1 MAARLKRKRSKSQ
14 IQSLNEESVVSDILL
29 EPIIVPEFRINLGLP
44 AVKLEYCDGS
54 GWYPLASESWVTTN
68 APGTVT
74 SISAG
79 TGLTGGTITSSGT
92 ISIAS
97 VGITPG
103 SYNWPN
109 SLTINAQG
117 QVTGANA
124 GSQPITSIISN
135 SGLTVTTSNG
145 QSLINIFNTGVT
157 SGTYNWPASF
167 SVNAIGQLTSVT
179 ASGSLP
185 INRLS
190 GYPSSSSVFLRGDGS
205 WASPTSSSIDI
216 NTGTTG
222 QLSISRLNG
231 YPSSSNAFLRG
242 DGSWMLPYINNLNI
256 NGTVSLLSY
265 GLTTSGNVNA
275 TTGSLIGNNLASYN
289 SSSLNVQSP
298 IAMGNNRISNL
309 QDPINSQDAVTKSY
323 TDLRVDKYQTL
334 SFSSSLS
341 WDTTLGN
348 VAFLTLSSNC
358 AISSISWSAVG
369 VSTFTLFVKQDS
381 TGNRTLNIHNIYRPG
396 STSTLMPL
404 STAANAVDC
413 LIFKLSGEAGKIY
426 LVQVINNFQFAPAP
440 PSKFMFDYTGST
452 QTLTIQ
458 SSATNTCR
466 VKVLGGGGGQGLYS
480 AGSGSSGAGG
490 YTVYLFNTSSYIG
503 QTLYIKTGQGGEGGI
518 SVTRAGAGGW
528 PNGGM
533 GISGDTYPGGGGGR
547 SEVRIGSSG
556 GTILAVAGGGG
567 GGSGFTTNG
576 LGAGG
581 GTTGQDGV
589 NPGTGGTQ
597 SAGGVSAPSPPSQ
610 FIQAGFS
617 QGAGATTTLT
627 NLDSYDTGGGGDGYF
642 GGGCSGSDG
651 RTSGGGSGYVNTS
664 FSGYSSGTTYQG
676 SGMAIPSIAS
686 SDSDFSGGYGIG
698 QPGAA
703 NTGSGLRGGVGR
715 IVIEF
720 I

>member
-1 MAARLKRKRSKSQ
+1 MQQPPK
-14 IQSLNEESVVSDILL
+14 LNAVSDVLL
-29 EPIIVPEFRINLGLP
+29 EPIVVPEFRINLGLP

-157 SGTYNWPASF
+157 SGTYTWPSAF

-231 YPSSSNAFLRG
+231 YPFSSNAFLRG
-242 DGSWMLPYINNLNI
+242 DGSWILPYINNLNI

-275 TTGSLIGNNLASYN
+275 TTGSLIGNNLVSYN
-289 SSSLNVQSP
+289 SGSLNVQSP
-298 IAMGNNRISNL
+298 IVFTNVSGSPIRVTTNEVVNFLLINNTNSSAFGTGLKIQNNSIDAVEFGFNNNANEAYIWG
-309 QDPINSQDAVTKSY
+309 INSATLKLGTGNTKRIDIAGNSAKTTFYDGSTQCYVHPNSNYLNLRAANTYNSVFSTIFESNAGGETSSLVMNGDFMQFINPLDTLGFIFTDEDNSTMTSY
-323 TDLRVDKYQTL
+323 VAYINSSGQ
-334 SFSSSLS
+334 FISSSKEQKHSLLKKEHKDYLDRLNQLNVYS
-341 WDTTLGN
+341 YGLKYDILEDDSPQKKERKARKANELQVGFIAEEVLELFDNATNVYKSLDETQQTNHTHTPSLAIN
-348 VAFLTLSSNC
+348 YNKLLCYTILAIQELTNRVAFLEKNDVKSLS
-358 AISSISWSAVG
+358 
-369 VSTFTLFVKQDS
+369 
-381 TGNRTLNIHNIYRPG
+381 
-396 STSTLMPL
+396 
-404 STAANAVDC
+404 
-413 LIFKLSGEAGKIY
+413 
-426 LVQVINNFQFAPAP
+426 
-440 PSKFMFDYTGST
+440 
-452 QTLTIQ
+452 
-458 SSATNTCR
+458 
-466 VKVLGGGGGQGLYS
+466 
-480 AGSGSSGAGG
+480 
-490 YTVYLFNTSSYIG
+490 
-503 QTLYIKTGQGGEGGI
+503 
-518 SVTRAGAGGW
+518 
-528 PNGGM
+528 
-533 GISGDTYPGGGGGR
+533 
-547 SEVRIGSSG
+547 
-556 GTILAVAGGGG
+556 
-567 GGSGFTTNG
+567 
-576 LGAGG
+576 
-581 GTTGQDGV
+581 
-589 NPGTGGTQ
+589 
-597 SAGGVSAPSPPSQ
+597 
-610 FIQAGFS
+610 
-617 QGAGATTTLT
+617 
-627 NLDSYDTGGGGDGYF
+627 
-642 GGGCSGSDG
+642 
-651 RTSGGGSGYVNTS
+651 
-664 FSGYSSGTTYQG
+664 
-676 SGMAIPSIAS
+676 
-686 SDSDFSGGYGIG
+686 
-698 QPGAA
+698 
-703 NTGSGLRGGVGR
+703 
-715 IVIEF
+715 
-720 I
+720 